1 MPTSSPIRIDE
12 DVFASAKQAGEIL
25 SRSAA
30 QQVNHWARIGREI
43 ESAPGL
49 RVADI
54 TKVLTGEQPYS
65 SLPGREQAVVR
76 AAWADNI
83 AALRAG
89 LNFEDE
95 FTAAGTDWV
104 EALPDGSVV
113 HRSAT
118 GQKPSS
124 LRRRS
129 PR

>member
-1 MPTSSPIRIDE
+1 MPTSSPLRSDE
-12 DVFASAKQAGEIL
+12 DVFESAKQAGKIL

-43 ESAPGL
+43 ESAQGL

-54 TKVLTGEQPYS
+54 TNVLAGDQPYS

-76 AAWADNI
+76 AAWEDNI

-89 LNFEDE
+89 LNLEDE
-95 FTAAGTDWV
+95 FTAAGTLWD
-104 EALPDGSVV
+104 EALPDGRIVR
-113 HRSAT
+113 RSAT
-118 GQKPSS
+118 TQKPNPV
-124 LRRRS
+124 RRRS

>member
-1 MPTSSPIRIDE
+1 MPTSSPIRIDQ
-12 DVFASAKQAGEIL
+12 DVFESAKQAGEIL

-54 TKVLTGEQPYS
+54 TKVLAGEQPYS

-76 AAWADNI
+76 AAWQDNI

-95 FTAAGTDWV
+95 FTAAGSEWV
-104 EALPDGSVV
+104 EARPDGTVV
-113 HRSAT
+113 RRSAT
-118 GQKPSS
+118 TKRPSTG
-124 LRRRS
+124 RRRS